1 MPVFLFARISAL
13 YLKNETNTAAKF
25 EALRTAIRRSDIC
38 HTKISFSFF
47 FFEKNHPVRH
57 KHIAIFVAI
66 HRVNLSVN
74 LEPMR
79 L

>member
-1 MPVFLFARISAL
+1 MKQTLLQNLKRLERL
-13 YLKNETNTAAKF
+13 YGGVTFVTLKF
-25 EALRTAIRRSDIC
+25 
-38 HTKISFSFF
+38 HFHFF